1 MQTIKIHPQLYE
13 SMVSQYAN
21 TAFRKLSKNISKS
34 DFTINLACKTA
45 SEFDKTSG
53 IVGVDNI
60 VSFVTLQ
67 IILRLTSFNDTS
79 YCRDIENNKDSL
91 ICDTGIVFDSEFDIA
106 EYTFNDQVVTKAINM
121 IAAEKMLKLQDIFD
135 DNIIYLTKAFCK
147 VAKE

>member
-21 TAFRKLSKNISKS
+21 TAFRKLYKSISKS

-67 IILRLTSFNDTS
+67 IILRLTSFDDTA
-79 YCRDIENNKDSL
+79 YCKDIENNKDSI
-91 ICDTGIVFDSEFDIA
+91 ICDTGITFDDDFDIA
-106 EYTFNDQVVTKAINM
+106 SFTFNDQVVTKAINM